1 MAGRKSGRR
10 VAPPGQ
16 LWFLPAADARCGSA
30 SAAIAARTS
39 AALTRAR
46 KEWMGVMPHAR
57 GREACETAGSRAGNE
72 ESTVAG
78 LHRARWMSKTGLQPA
93 GAQVRQEHGG
103 PSLAT
108 LAGGEGRDGTPGKK
122 GRRKVCCWGALVG
135 VRRTLARCQALLP
148 ANPANR
154 LAAAEVGCRRPTAML
169 SAVLRD
175 ARCGRPR
182 GNARQ

>member
-39 AALTRAR
+39 AALTPAR
-46 KEWMGVMPHAR
+46 KEWTGVMPHAR

-122 GRRKVCCWGALVG
+122 GRRKSVLLGCIGWCPQNAGTVPGSAAG
-135 VRRTLARCQALLP
+135 KPGKQIGSSRSGLP
-148 ANPANR
+148 APYRNAFSCPA
-154 LAAAEVGCRRPTAML
+154 RRKMWQAT
-169 SAVLRD
+169 
-175 ARCGRPR
+175 G
-182 GNARQ
+182 Q